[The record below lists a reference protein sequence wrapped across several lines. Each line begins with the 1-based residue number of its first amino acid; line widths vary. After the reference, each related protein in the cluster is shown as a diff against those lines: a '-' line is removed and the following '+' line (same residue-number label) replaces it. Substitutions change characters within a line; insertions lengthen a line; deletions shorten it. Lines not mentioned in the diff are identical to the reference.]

1 MCAGNTL
8 NITAEWLKD
17 NGWRC
22 LGNTFNKTVNG
33 RTYYLVYNSWC
44 VFSRVKYMKRDAVPD
59 AFVGDSTYTLF
70 RKVAGI
76 STRQALDMLT
86 STGKVFDID
95 TIVPLKDSDDV
106 LSRYWLRENGWKV
119 TLTGDYHKCINGV
132 WYEMIYTDFD
142 CDFILTKEL
151 ASITTTNELENLVKE
166 DRQ

>member
-1 MCAGNTL
+1 MCADNRQ
-8 NITAEWLKD
+8 NITVAWLKE

-22 LGNTFNKTVNG
+22 LDNTSNKTVND
-33 RTYYLVYNSWC
+33 RTYFLVHNNWC
-44 VFSRVKYMKRDAVPD
+44 VFSRAKYMKQSAVPD
-59 AFVGDSTYTLF
+59 AFVGDGTYTLF

-86 STGKVFDID
+86 STGKEFDVD
-95 TIVPLKDSDDV
+95 TIVPLNESNDV
-106 LSRYWLRENGWKV
+106 LSRRWLRENGWKE

-151 ASITTTNELENLVKE
+151 ASITTTDELEELVK
-166 DRQ
+166 